1 MRVLFLAILAVFLLS
16 CAALF
21 NSCAAPLAPAG
32 NALSVYDIYSVA
44 RDRRSVREVASD
56 KLIQTKIQSKILFT
70 KGLSSWDLE
79 VECFYGEVY
88 LIGLLDSE
96 AMREPLL
103 ALARQTEGVR
113 RVHTYLRVK
122 KPEYPCNSFEIFTNL
137 KKNLFSDTDV
147 SGTAVRVAI
156 VGCDVV
162 FSGVV
167 TDIEHEKHAIWYAT
181 HAPGVQDVYSFLRVV
196 KE

>member
-1 MRVLFLAILAVFLLS
+1 MLL
-16 CAALF
+16 
-21 NSCAAPLAPAG
+21 
-32 NALSVYDIYSVA
+32 
-44 RDRRSVREVASD
+44 RR
-56 KLIQTKIQSKILFT
+56 
-70 KGLSSWDLE
+70 GLSHRLARYRSD
-79 VECFYGEVY
+79 
-88 LIGLLDSE
+88 
-96 AMREPLL
+96 

-122 KPEYPCNSFEIFTNL
+122 KLEYPCNSFEIFTNL

>member
-1 MRVLFLAILAVFLLS
+1 MKICIWIVLAAFLAS
-16 CAALF
+16 CAG
-21 NSCAAPLAPAG
+21 PLMPAG
-32 NALSVYDIYSVA
+32 NALSVYDVYSVA
-44 RDRRSVREVASD
+44 RDRRSMSDIASD
-56 KLIQTKIQSKILFT
+56 KLIQTKIRSKILFA
-70 KGLSSWDLE
+70 KGLSSIDVE
-79 VECFYGEVY
+79 VECFLGEVY

-113 RVHTYLRVK
+113 RVHSYLRIK
-122 KPEYPCNSFEIFTNL
+122 KSEYPCNSFEIFANL

-167 TDIEHEKHAIWYAT
+167 SDIEHEKHAIWYAT